1 MKAAVLSDALTLVGF
16 RAEGEEGCSKETC
29 CCRVQGWS
37 CCDERAL
44 DGRKGGFEFL
54 SCDV

>member
-29 CCRVQGWS
+29 CCRVQGWL

-44 DGRKGGFEFL
+44 DGRNGGFSF
-54 SCDV
+54 